1 MGDLGPTLQQ
11 SHRRALRGVAG
22 RARCRAVTAAAAC
35 AVALGCGAV
44 EPLPRQPHPIIIV
57 DIDTLRADHLG
68 CYGYQ
73 RDTSPHIDAFAR
85 ETVFFEWA
93 FSQAPNTPPSQTSI
107 MTGLYPSTHGMV
119 LDDNRVPEEA
129 VTLAEVL
136 AGHGHVTAGF
146 HDGGYMREFFRIGQG
161 FSLWDDS
168 SREGLKVIGPKVES
182 WLREHAAENFLLL
195 IHSYD
200 PHTPYAPPQ
209 PFDEMFMEGVPE
221 PTPGFE
227 PTTKLMNEIR
237 LSKFTKNRRSLPP
250 NDLAYAMALYDGE
263 IRFVDEWFGGFWQ
276 LLRELELDRRATVV
290 FLSDHGEEFQEHG
303 SVLHEKLYATVTHI
317 PLMIRLPGGRLAR
330 PVTEVVESVD
340 LMPTLLELAGAPI
353 PDAVQG
359 TSLLPLM
366 LGQPTSGARV
376 AFAEYP
382 WFGRSRAVTL
392 GTQRLI
398 YATKTGRAE
407 LYDYRTDPQEQVNVA
422 DRHPD
427 EVAARVR
434 LLKAWEDRVAQS
446 TFEQSGE
453 PVPIDEETLDQ
464 LRHLGYVE

>member
-1 MGDLGPTLQQ
+1 VNVDQVREKRQRPWRT
-11 SHRRALRGVAG
+11 RRWGA
-22 RARCRAVTAAAAC
+22 CRAIGCSAAVAC
-35 AVALGCGAV
+35 AAVLGCRDAS
-44 EPLPRQPHPIIIV
+44 PPPRQPHPIIIV

-73 RDTSPHIDAFAR
+73 RETSPHIDAFAR

-107 MTGLYPSTHGMV
+107 LTGLYPSTHGMI
-119 LDDNRVPEEA
+119 LDDDRVPEEA
-129 VTLAEVL
+129 VTLAEAL
-136 AGHGHVTAGF
+136 AGHGYVTAGF

-195 IHSYD
+195 IHTYD
-200 PHTPYAPPQ
+200 PHTPYAPPP
-209 PFDEMFMEGVPE
+209 PFDAMFMEGVPE

-227 PTTKLMNEIR
+227 PTTKLLNDIR

-263 IRFVDEWFGGFWQ
+263 IRFVDDWFGSFWG
-276 LLRELELDRRATVV
+276 LVRELGLDRRATIV

-303 SVLHEKLYATVTHI
+303 SLLHEKLYATVTRI

-330 PVTEVVESVD
+330 RVPAVVESVD
-340 LMPTLLELAGAPI
+340 LMPTLLELAGAPV
-353 PDAVQG
+353 PAAVQG
-359 TSLLPLM
+359 GSLLPLM
-366 LGQPTSGARV
+366 LGQPAGDAPV
-376 AFAEYP
+376 AFGEYP

-392 GTQRLI
+392 GTQRLV
-398 YATKTGRAE
+398 YASKTGRAE
-407 LYDYRTDPQEQVNVA
+407 LYNYRTDPLEQVNVA
-422 DRHPD
+422 ERHP
-427 EVAARVR
+427 EAVAARVR
-434 LLKAWEDRVAQS
+434 LLESWEARVAAS
-446 TFEQSGE
+446 RIEDLGE
-453 PVPIDEETLDQ
+453 PAPVDQETIEQ
-464 LRHLGYVE
+464 LRQLGYVQ